1 MKFSRFFILALF
13 AISSFTFNSCNS
25 DDGDDENCLGVF
37 QGSWKVNGVEES
49 SYFGLIGRTYDLM
62 TMTFSVCPDYGN
74 PRTISF
80 TFLDYPPVVGTQEI
94 REGQNGASI
103 TAKCYY
109 SSDDGGEFYTD
120 TVQMGTFTITSVNTV
135 DRTLSATF
143 QLNARSGTNA
153 SQTIAITEGELINI
167 NYPN

>member
-1 MKFSRFFILALF
+1 MKLLRFIPITLF
-13 AISSFTFNSCNS
+13 AASTLIFPSCNS
-25 DDGDDENCLGVF
+25 DDDDENCLGVF

-80 TFLDYPPVVGTQEI
+80 TFLNYPPVLGSQEI

-109 SSDDGGEFYTD
+109 SSEEGGDFYTD
-120 TVQMGTFTITSVNTV
+120 TVQTGTFTITSVDTV
-135 DRTLSATF
+135 AQTFSANF
-143 QLNARSGTNA
+143 QLNARSETDA
-153 SQTIAITEGELINI
+153 SQSISITEGELNNI
-167 NYPN
+167 EYPN